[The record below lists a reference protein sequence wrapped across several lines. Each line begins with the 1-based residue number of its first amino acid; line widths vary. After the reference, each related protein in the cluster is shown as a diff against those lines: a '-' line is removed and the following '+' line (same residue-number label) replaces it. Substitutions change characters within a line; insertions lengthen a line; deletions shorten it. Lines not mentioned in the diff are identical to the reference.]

1 LGAAF
6 FEAAFFDAA
15 FFVAFLATVSS
26 SKMRQTCDRP
36 AAKLP
41 G

>member
-26 SKMRQTCDRP
+26 SKM
-36 AAKLP
+36 
-41 G
+41 